1 MAVAARVKP
10 GTYFAPADW
19 EAMSRRSSWKGL
31 ALVAHAWIVIFA
43 SMALFVIWPNPI
55 TYIAAVMLIGARQLG
70 QAILMHDAAHGA
82 LHKNLKVNDW
92 VGHWLAGAPTNAD
105 LQRYRDYHLQ
115 HHKYA
120 QQEEDPD
127 LVLSKPFPITRESLR
142 RKAIRDLT
150 GQTFYKQRIGP
161 TIGAFRDG
169 ARTGV
174 PFAKTFRGVVDFWKP
189 FLISNAVL
197 FVVLAAAGV
206 WWAWFALWLVPM
218 ATWYPL
224 ITRLRNIAEHAL
236 VPAGEPDPLRHART
250 TRANL
255 LERALLAPYWVNY
268 HCEHHMFMHL
278 PCWSLPRA
286 HKLLTE
292 RHGEML
298 VEKGGYTKVLSL
310 AAGKKTAAAE
320 AAAA

>member
-10 GTYFAPADW
+10 TTYFAPADW
-19 EAMSRRSSWKGL
+19 EALSRRSSWKGL
-31 ALVAHAWIVIFA
+31 ALVAHAWIVIA
-43 SMALFVIWPNPI
+43 AAGALFVIWPNPL
-55 TYIAAVMLIGARQLG
+55 TYVAAVIIIGARQLG
-70 QAILMHDAAHGA
+70 LAILMHDAAHGCI
-82 LHKNLKVNDW
+82 HPNQKVNDF

-105 LQRYRDYHLQ
+105 LQRYRTYHLQ
-115 HHKYA
+115 HHKYG

-127 LVLSKPFPITRESLR
+127 LVLSAPFPVTRDSLR

-150 GQTFYKQRIGP
+150 GQTFYKQRIKP
-161 TIGAFRDG
+161 TVGAFRQG
-169 ARTGV
+169 A
-174 PFAKTFRGVVDFWKP
+174 PFGKTFKGVVAFWSP
-189 FLISNAVL
+189 FLITNAIMLAVL
-197 FVVLAAAGV
+197 TAAGL

-236 VPAGEPDPLRHART
+236 VAKNEPDPLRHART
-250 TRANL
+250 THANW
-255 LERALLAPYWVNY
+255 LERAVLAPYWVNY

-286 HKLLTE
+286 HRLLKTQGAAE
-292 RHGEML
+292 GML
-298 VEKGGYTKVLSL
+298 IEPGGYARVLAL
-310 AAGKKTAAAE
+310 ASGKGL

>member
-10 GTYFAPADW
+10 ATFFAPADW
-19 EAMSRRSSWKGL
+19 EALSRRSSWKGL
-31 ALVAHAWIVIFA
+31 ALVAHAWIVIA
-43 SMALFVIWPNPI
+43 AAGALFVIWPNPL
-55 TYIAAVMLIGARQLG
+55 TYVAAVIIIGARQLG
-70 QAILMHDAAHGA
+70 LAILMHDAAHGCI
-82 LHKNLKVNDW
+82 HPNQKVNDF

-105 LQRYRDYHLQ
+105 LRRYRDYHLQ
-115 HHKYA
+115 HHKYG

-127 LVLSKPFPITRESLR
+127 LVLSAPFPVTRKSLR

-150 GQTFYKQRIGP
+150 GQTFYKQRIKP
-161 TIGAFRDG
+161 TIGAFRQG
-169 ARTGV
+169 A
-174 PFAKTFRGVVDFWKP
+174 PFGRTFRGVVGFWKP
-189 FLISNAVL
+189 FLITNAVML
-197 FVVLAAAGV
+197 AVLTAAGL

-236 VPAGEPDPLRHART
+236 VAKNEPDPLRHART
-250 TRANL
+250 THANW
-255 LERALLAPYWVNY
+255 LERAVLAPYWVNY

-286 HKLLTE
+286 HRLLKRKDADQGMLIE
-292 RHGEML
+292 R
-298 VEKGGYTKVLSL
+298 GGYMKVLSL
-310 AAGKKTAAAE
+310 ASSKGL